1 MNGNTELLSFV
12 YQNAQM
18 GVETIDQLKGIVE
31 DKDFKRHLQAQ
42 YEEYESILNEA
53 SELFEKQGLDEKG
66 LSAFEKA
73 RTYLMISMQ
82 TLTDKST
89 SHIAEMMTVGST
101 MGVIQALRNIRKY
114 EHAEAEILNM
124 MNRLL
129 RFEEQNITQLK
140 AFI

>member
-1 MNGNTELLSFV
+1 MNGNTELLNFV

-18 GVETIDQLKGIVE
+18 GVETIDQLRDIVE
-31 DKDFKRHLQAQ
+31 DADFKRHLQTQ
-42 YEEYESILNEA
+42 YEEYKSALDEA
-53 SELFEKQGLDEKG
+53 KQLFEEQGLDEKG
-66 LSAFEKA
+66 LSAFEKV
-73 RTYLMISMQ
+73 RTYLMISIQ

-114 EHAEAEILNM
+114 AHAQAKILNL

-129 RFEEQNITQLK
+129 RFEEQNISQLK
-140 AFI
+140 QFI

>member
-1 MNGNTELLSFV
+1 MDGNTELLSFV

-18 GVETIDQLKGIVE
+18 GVETIDQLKDIV
-31 DKDFKRHLQAQ
+31 KDADFNRHLQAQ
-42 YEEYESILNEA
+42 YEEYRAILDEA
-53 SELFEKQGLDEKG
+53 GQLFKKQGTDEKG
-66 LSAFEKA
+66 LNAFEKA

-114 EHAEAEILNM
+114 AHAEAEILNL

>member
-1 MNGNTELLSFV
+1 MNGNTELLNFV

-18 GVETIDQLKGIVE
+18 GVETIDQLRDIVE
-31 DKDFKRHLQAQ
+31 DADFKRHLQAQ
-42 YEEYESILNEA
+42 YEEYKSALDEA
-53 SELFEKQGLDEKG
+53 KQLFEEQGLDEKG
-66 LSAFEKA
+66 LSAFEKV
-73 RTYLMISMQ
+73 RTYLMISIQ

-114 EHAEAEILNM
+114 AHAQAKILNL

-129 RFEEQNITQLK
+129 LFEEQNISQLK
-140 AFI
+140 QFI

>member
-1 MNGNTELLSFV
+1 MNGNTELLNFV

-18 GVETIDQLKGIVE
+18 GVETIDQLRDIVE
-31 DKDFKRHLQAQ
+31 DADFKRHLQAQ
-42 YEEYESILNEA
+42 YEEYKSALDEA
-53 SELFEKQGLDEKG
+53 KQLFEEQGLDEKG
-66 LSAFEKA
+66 LSAFEKV
-73 RTYLMISMQ
+73 RTYLMISIQ

-114 EHAEAEILNM
+114 AHAQAKILNL

-129 RFEEQNITQLK
+129 RFEEQNISQLK
-140 AFI
+140 QFI